1 MDYNRPL
8 NASKDNPKVDIAL
21 LMVPGRNHTK
31 SGKYSKSP
39 LLLNPGGPG
48 GSGVFF
54 ALFGGSILQQVVGLD
69 QDIIGFDPRG
79 IGETTPVADC
89 FAFPS
94 GGKDKEL
101 TGADISRGF
110 FHKFLW
116 ALSGQETGLVN
127 TSADSLE
134 KIDVR
139 ERAAAKLCQ
148 TKDALY
154 GEDSILRHVSTP
166 AVARDMLSILD
177 AWDAWMEAKEEDDNN
192 KGNVEIESLEAVEE
206 DKSLDTKGK
215 LVYWGFSYGTL
226 LGATFAAMFPD
237 RVGRVILD
245 GVVDADYYVGP
256 VLEES
261 LLDTDKVMASFF
273 YFCHKAGKKC
283 ALYRDGDSELD
294 VQARFEQVNE
304 KLKKNPIKGV
314 NPQSLTPTVFTHDF
328 LKIFIFQLIYSPI
341 MTFPIMAQILDMLH
355 RGDEATLLSIF
366 ASGNA
371 ANQDI
376 FCSNQIFSGYEGR
389 DAQLAIMCSD
399 KRYPVSHLL
408 PPHISSKMLAYTPI
422 AQRIDSQ
429 PASALRQNGATV
441 LLRRRLDDPH
451 DRLRLLVYPRHRP
464 THALG

>member
-8 NASKDNPKVDIAL
+8 NASKDNPNVDIAL
-21 LMVPGRNHTK
+21 LMIPGRNHTK

-54 ALFGGSILQQVVGLD
+54 ALFGGSGLQQIVGLD

-79 IGETTPVADC
+79 VGETTPVADC
-89 FAFPS
+89 FAFPAD
-94 GGKDKEL
+94 GKSKEL
-101 TGADISRGF
+101 TGAEISRGY

-127 TSADSLE
+127 TSVDSLE
-134 KIDVR
+134 KIDVHD
-139 ERAAAKLCQ
+139 RAAAELCQ

-177 AWDAWMEAKEEDDNN
+177 AWDAWMEEKGEVDSSKDNDQ
-192 KGNVEIESLEAVEE
+192 IQSLEIVEE

-245 GVVDADYYVGP
+245 GVVDADYYVSP
-256 VLEES
+256 MWEES

-273 YFCHKAGKKC
+273 HFCYKAGKKC
-283 ALYRDGDSELD
+283 ALFRDGDSESD
-294 VQARFEQVNE
+294 IVARFEEANK
-304 KLKKNPIKGV
+304 KLENNPIKGV
-314 NPQSLTPTVFTHDF
+314 NPQSMTPTVIRNYL
-328 LKIFIFQLIYSPI
+328 LKYLIFASFYNPI
-341 MTFPIMAQILDMLH
+341 PTFPMLAQILDMVR
-355 RGDEATLLSIF
+355 RGDEKTLLSIF
-366 ASGNA
+366 ATGNSV
-371 ANQDI
+371 NQDM
-376 FCSNQIFSGYEGR
+376 FCSDQIFSGYEGQ
-389 DAQLAIMCSD
+389 DAILAIMCSD
-399 KRYPVSHLL
+399 KRYPVS
-408 PPHISSKMLAYTPI
+408 SSPFPSHAAGVRAYNSLSHSSTNP
-422 AQRIDSQ
+422 S
-429 PASALRQNGATV
+429 PTCEHASREW
-441 LLRRRLDDPH
+441 PKS
-451 DRLRLLVYPRHRP
+451 RP
-464 THALG
+464 SPMSG

>member
-8 NASKDNPKVDIAL
+8 NASQDNPKVDIAL
-21 LMVPGRNHTK
+21 LMVPGRNHTN

-48 GSGVFF
+48 GSGVSF
-54 ALFGGSILQQVVGLD
+54 ALFGGPSLQQMVGVD

-94 GGKDKEL
+94 DGKSKEL

-127 TSADSLE
+127 TSIDSLE

-139 ERAAAKLCQ
+139 DRAAATLCQ

-166 AVARDMLSILD
+166 AVARDMLSIVD
-177 AWDAWMEAKEEDDNN
+177 AWDAWMEGQEGDSSKDN
-192 KGNVEIESLEAVEE
+192 GEIRSPEAVEE
-206 DKSLDTKGK
+206 NSSLDTKGK

-237 RVGRVILD
+237 RIGRVILD
-245 GVVDADYYVGP
+245 GVVDADYYVSP
-256 VLEES
+256 VWEES
-261 LLDTDKVMASFF
+261 LLDTDKIMTSFF
-273 YFCHKAGKKC
+273 HFCHKAGKEC
-283 ALYRDGDSELD
+283 ALYRDGDSESD
-294 VQARFEQVNE
+294 VQERFEKANE

-314 NPQSLTPTVFTHDF
+314 SPRSLTPAVFTHYL
-328 LKIFIFQLIYSPI
+328 LKYVIFSFFYSPI
-341 MTFPIMAQILDMLH
+341 VTFPIMAQILDMLH
-355 RGDEATLLSIF
+355 RGDEKTLLSIF
-366 ASGNA
+366 ATGNA
-371 ANQDI
+371 INQDM
-376 FCSNQIFSGYEGR
+376 FCSDEIFSGYEGQ

-399 KRYPVSHLL
+399 KRYPVSH
-408 PPHISSKMLAYTPI
+408 ITTPSHTVGRKELTTHAPT
-422 AQRIDSQ
+422 AQRI
-429 PASALRQNGATV
+429 
-441 LLRRRLDDPH
+441 
-451 DRLRLLVYPRHRP
+451 YP
-464 THALG
+464 